1 MAKTRPKPVRRRR
14 PARKRPVRRP
24 RRVELRPI
32 RRLIDAR
39 LEELAAAEQTKKV
52 RDAIRRLRRCLAEI
66 DEICGPEMTVP
77 LV

>member
-1 MAKTRPKPVRRRR
+1 MAKSPPKR
-14 PARKRPVRRP
+14 PARPRARPGPRRP
-24 RRVELRPI
+24 RRVELRPV

-39 LEELAAAEQTKKV
+39 LKALLAARPTREV
-52 RDAIRRLRRCLAEI
+52 RDAIRRLRRCLKEI